1 MNPRNGRFNCSCDV
15 TGQIR
20 PFSKVGHSITNR
32 KKAQISFEA
41 TREFTFGCLLF
52 CLVSGDHH
60 DSYHQNPQPYN
71 FGYAVQSHDGTQFR
85 KEEANGHGQVQGS
98 YGYRDQLGI
107 LREVHYVADHNG
119 FRAQVKTNEPGTINK
134 DPADVKV
141 VANGNHGLHNY
152 GNLFTHGN
160 RARFQ
165 SVSSPQDYRNI
176 LKIHH
181 PQPYK
186 FGYSVKDHHGEQHRE
201 ESGDGVGSVVGNY
214 GFTDDRGIARQ
225 VNYVADHSGFR
236 AQVKTNEPGT
246 ANQNPAAVQMISNDP
261 YARGAAVPF
270 LSQPTGVAVA
280 PVVYGLGAGY
290 AGLGYGGNG
299 LGNGGYGLGN
309 GGYGLGYNGYGGAL
323 GYSDLLG
330 GYGGLVNYGASLV
343 GGAIR
348 GYDSRF
354 VALSSRN

>member
-1 MNPRNGRFNCSCDV
+1 MFIVAVLSC
-15 TGQIR
+15 I
-20 PFSKVGHSITNR
+20 
-32 KKAQISFEA
+32 A
-41 TREFTFGCLLF
+41 
-52 CLVSGDHH
+52 LVSAHG
-60 DSYHQNPQPYN
+60 
-71 FGYAVQSHDGTQFR
+71 
-85 KEEANGHGQVQGS
+85 GH
-98 YGYRDQLGI
+98 
-107 LREVHYVADHNG
+107 E
-119 FRAQVKTNEPGTINK
+119 
-134 DPADVKV
+134 
-141 VANGNHGLHNY
+141 
-152 GNLFTHGN
+152 
-160 RARFQ
+160 
-165 SVSSPQDYRNI
+165 
-176 LKIHH
+176 IHH

-225 VNYVADHSGFR
+225 VNYIADHAGFR

-280 PVVYGLGAGY
+280 PVVYGLGTGY
-290 AGLGYGGNG
+290 AGLEY
-299 LGNGGYGLGN
+299 GGYGLEYNGLGSGGYGLGYNRIGN

-323 GYSDLLG
+323 GYSGLLG
-330 GYGGLVNYGASLV
+330 GYGGVVNYGASLV

-354 VALSSRN
+354 VALRSLN